1 MFVHIRLRYALAEAG
16 GPDAAFSR
24 RVFSWDRQSHTVSGM
39 AEASRGEGLDLDR
52 RSVLDAALSALQTGD
67 LAAADELLASA
78 AAGGEAPEVDE
89 ARAQLSEAK
98 GDYPA
103 ARVWLERA
111 FRGYRT
117 SGQGPA
123 AIRVAAGLAR
133 VHYGFLGNLAAAKGW
148 QARGRRLAAEHGPCL
163 EEGYLELA
171 LLACWESD
179 IPALTAASERALAIA
194 REFGDADLEV
204 RALADSGLALVS
216 AGQIT
221 EGLARLDEAGA
232 AVTAGEVANPRM
244 ASAVFCAILSAAAR
258 TGDAARAAEW
268 TRLFE
273 EQWNERDLTMG
284 AYQVSHCRSEYGAA
298 LCTCGRWDQA
308 EVLLQEAVEAGR
320 RSSPVTLWEGLSSL
334 VSLRVLQGRVEEAA
348 ALLEGW
354 EDRQELAEAAGRVAL
369 GRGEPD
375 RAVATVLSALRKIP
389 GDRLRAVPL
398 WALVVEA
405 AVAGGDLDRA
415 AQAAESLEQAASRT
429 EISSLAAEARLAAA
443 RVAAARGDH
452 ASAAAECEG
461 ALACLEDE
469 EKPLLGGAIRL
480 ELARAV
486 AGTDPSWSEVEA
498 RGALAI
504 FTRLGAETA
513 AAAARSHLRSLGARV
528 ADGGSSALAEL
539 TGRELDV
546 ARLIAEGLSNQE
558 IARRLY
564 LSPKTIEHHVGRI
577 LAKLGL
583 RRRGEVAAALAR
595 IGGR

>member
-1 MFVHIRLRYALAEAG
+1 MTVARPLFG
-16 GPDAAFSR
+16 
-24 RVFSWDRQSHTVSGM
+24 SHTILGV
-39 AEASRGEGLDLDR
+39 ARVSRGENQDLEWR
-52 RSVLDAALSALQTGD
+52 RALDAGRSALEAGD
-67 LAAADELLASA
+67 LAEADELLASA
-78 AAGGEAPEVDE
+78 AAESEVPEVDE
-89 ARAQLSEAK
+89 ARAQLSEAR
-98 GDYPA
+98 GDPA
-103 ARVWLERA
+103 GARGWLERA
-111 FRGYRT
+111 FRGYRNA
-117 SGQGPA
+117 GQRPS

-179 IPALTAASERALAIA
+179 IDALTAASERALRIA
-194 REFGDADLEV
+194 RDFDDVDLEV

-216 AGQIT
+216 AGRIT
-221 EGLARLDEAGA
+221 EGLSRLDEAGA

-244 ASAVFCAILSAAAR
+244 TSAVFCAILSAAAR
-258 TGDAARAAEW
+258 TGDAARAGEW

-273 EQWNERDLTMG
+273 EHWSERGLTMA

-354 EDRQELAEAAGRVAL
+354 EDRLELAEASCRVAL
-369 GRGEPD
+369 GRGEAD
-375 RAVATVLSALRKIP
+375 RAVATALSALRKIS

-415 AQAAESLEQAASRT
+415 AEAAESLALAASQT
-429 EISSLAAEARLAAA
+429 EISSLAAEARLAVA
-443 RVAAARGDH
+443 RVAAARGESE
-452 ASAAAECEG
+452 AAAAECEA
-461 ALACLEDE
+461 ALACLGDVER
-469 EKPLLGGAIRL
+469 PLLAGAVHL
-480 ELARAV
+480 ELARVV
-486 AGTDPSWSEVEA
+486 ASTDASWSEVEA
-498 RGALAI
+498 RAALAI
-504 FTRLGAETA
+504 FNRLGAEMA
-513 AAAARSHLRSLGARV
+513 AAAARSHLRTLGARV
-528 ADGGSSALAEL
+528 ADGGTSALAEL
-539 TGRELDV
+539 TERELDV
-546 ARLIAEGLSNQE
+546 ARLVAAGLSNQE

-583 RRRGEVAAALAR
+583 RRRGEVAAALVR